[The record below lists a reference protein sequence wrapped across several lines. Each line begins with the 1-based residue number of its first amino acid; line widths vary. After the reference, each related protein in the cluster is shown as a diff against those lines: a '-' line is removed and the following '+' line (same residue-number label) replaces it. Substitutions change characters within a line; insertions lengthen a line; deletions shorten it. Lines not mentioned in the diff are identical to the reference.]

1 MLAFLLVLYFP
12 TIYMIDSVQRPD
24 SNRRPFQMLRSMAD
38 LLIMVKAYII
48 GRRFEKVRNGHIF
61 ENLKKDIDLRI
72 GRRFENLKKGHNSEV
87 QMYWTSI

>member
-12 TIYMIDSVQRPD
+12 TIYMIDSDQRPD

-38 LLIMVKAYII
+38 LIIMVKTYII
-48 GRRFEKVRNGHIF
+48 GRRFEKVRNDHIF

-72 GRRFENLKKGHNSEV
+72 GHRFENLKKR
-87 QMYWTSI
+87 T